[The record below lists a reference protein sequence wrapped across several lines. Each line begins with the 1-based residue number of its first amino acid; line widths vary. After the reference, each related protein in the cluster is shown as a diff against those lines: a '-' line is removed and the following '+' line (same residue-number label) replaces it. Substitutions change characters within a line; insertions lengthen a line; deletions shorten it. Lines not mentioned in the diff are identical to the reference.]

1 MRYLE
6 LLAPARNA
14 DTAISAIL
22 AGADAVYMGASSHGA
37 RKDAANS
44 IDDIRRVTDF
54 AHQFNAKVYAT
65 VNTIIYDRELRDV
78 ERLITDLYHAG
89 TDALIVQ
96 DMGILR
102 MDIPP
107 VELHASTQCDIRS
120 VEKAR
125 FLAEV
130 GFTRLVLP
138 RELSLREIEEIHSA
152 VPDTELE
159 AFIHGALCVSYSGDC
174 RASFMT
180 GGRSANRG
188 ECAQICRLPYTL
200 TDSRG
205 RTLMEDRHLLSLR
218 DLNRSDSLGA
228 MADAG
233 VCSFKIEGRLKEE
246 GYVKNTVAWYSR
258 ILDRV
263 VGESGGNYRRLSA
276 GRSNAG
282 FNPSPDKSF
291 NRGFTTYFLS
301 GHAPVKGIASFDTP
315 KATGTPVGK
324 VKRCEGKV
332 IIAELSAQLA
342 NGDGLGYFD
351 GEGRFQGFRL
361 NRAEGQRLYPASPRT
376 IAPGTVLYRNRDKEW
391 DDAISSARTTRTISV
406 DMVLRTVG
414 SDRLALELTDECGT
428 SVTATATVGQ
438 LQQALTPQEAPRRQL
453 LGKLGGTIYRVGK
466 IIDLA
471 GGVFIPASAL
481 AGLRREAVAL
491 LDRARIMTHR
501 FGLRRPENPDAV
513 CQSASLSYRDNVAN
527 HLAEEFYRSH
537 GVTEI
542 VPAVEVE
549 SPDDETLVM
558 TTRYCLRR
566 EAGKCLLTPQGRQW
580 PDTPLYLRSGNIS
593 LRVEFDC
600 RRCGMRIY
608 HEK

>member
-138 RELSLREIEEIHSA
+138 RELSLKEIEEIHLA

-200 TDSRG
+200 LDSRG
-205 RTLMEDRHLLSLR
+205 RTLMEDKHLLSLR

-263 VGESGGNYRRLSA
+263 VSESGGNYRRLSA

-414 SDRLALELTDECGT
+414 ADRLALELTDECGT

-438 LQQALTPQEAPRRQL
+438 LQQAVTSQEAPRRQL
-453 LGKLGGTIYRVGK
+453 LGKLGGTIYRAGK

-491 LDRARIMTHR
+491 LDRARIMTLR

-513 CQSASLSYRDNVAN
+513 CQSASLSYQDNVAN

-542 VPAVEVE
+542 VPAVEVKR
-549 SPDDETLVM
+549 PDDETLVM

-600 RRCGMRIY
+600 QRCGMRIY
-608 HEK
+608 LEK

>member
-107 VELHASTQCDIRS
+107 IELHASTQCDIRS

-138 RELSLREIEEIHSA
+138 RELSLKEIEEIHLA

-188 ECAQICRLPYTL
+188 ECAQI
-200 TDSRG
+200 
-205 RTLMEDRHLLSLR
+205 
-218 DLNRSDSLGA
+218 
-228 MADAG
+228 
-233 VCSFKIEGRLKEE
+233 
-246 GYVKNTVAWYSR
+246 
-258 ILDRV
+258 
-263 VGESGGNYRRLSA
+263 
-276 GRSNAG
+276 
-282 FNPSPDKSF
+282 
-291 NRGFTTYFLS
+291 
-301 GHAPVKGIASFDTP
+301 
-315 KATGTPVGK
+315 
-324 VKRCEGKV
+324 
-332 IIAELSAQLA
+332 
-342 NGDGLGYFD
+342 
-351 GEGRFQGFRL
+351 
-361 NRAEGQRLYPASPRT
+361 
-376 IAPGTVLYRNRDKEW
+376 
-391 DDAISSARTTRTISV
+391 
-406 DMVLRTVG
+406 
-414 SDRLALELTDECGT
+414 
-428 SVTATATVGQ
+428 
-438 LQQALTPQEAPRRQL
+438 
-453 LGKLGGTIYRVGK
+453 
-466 IIDLA
+466 
-471 GGVFIPASAL
+471 
-481 AGLRREAVAL
+481 
-491 LDRARIMTHR
+491 
-501 FGLRRPENPDAV
+501 
-513 CQSASLSYRDNVAN
+513 
-527 HLAEEFYRSH
+527 
-537 GVTEI
+537 
-542 VPAVEVE
+542 
-549 SPDDETLVM
+549 
-558 TTRYCLRR
+558 
-566 EAGKCLLTPQGRQW
+566 
-580 PDTPLYLRSGNIS
+580 
-593 LRVEFDC
+593 
-600 RRCGMRIY
+600 
-608 HEK
+608 

>member
-78 ERLITDLYHAG
+78 ERLITDLYHSG

-107 VELHASTQCDIRS
+107 IELHASTQCDIRS

-205 RTLMEDRHLLSLR
+205 RKFMEDKHLLSLR

-282 FNPSPDKSF
+282 FNPSPEKSF

-391 DDAISSARTTRTISV
+391 DDAIASARTTRTISV

-466 IIDLA
+466 LIDLA

-491 LDRARIMTHR
+491 LDKARVMTHR

>member
-78 ERLITDLYHAG
+78 ERLITDLYHSG

-107 VELHASTQCDIRS
+107 IELHASTQCDIRS

-205 RTLMEDRHLLSLR
+205 RKFMEDKHLLSLR

-282 FNPSPDKSF
+282 FNPSPEKSF

-342 NGDGLGYFD
+342 NGDGLD
-351 GEGRFQGFRL
+351 G
-361 NRAEGQRLYPASPRT
+361 
-376 IAPGTVLYRNRDKEW
+376 
-391 DDAISSARTTRTISV
+391 
-406 DMVLRTVG
+406 
-414 SDRLALELTDECGT
+414 
-428 SVTATATVGQ
+428 
-438 LQQALTPQEAPRRQL
+438 
-453 LGKLGGTIYRVGK
+453 
-466 IIDLA
+466 
-471 GGVFIPASAL
+471 
-481 AGLRREAVAL
+481 
-491 LDRARIMTHR
+491 H
-501 FGLRRPENPDAV
+501 
-513 CQSASLSYRDNVAN
+513 
-527 HLAEEFYRSH
+527 
-537 GVTEI
+537 
-542 VPAVEVE
+542 
-549 SPDDETLVM
+549 
-558 TTRYCLRR
+558 
-566 EAGKCLLTPQGRQW
+566 
-580 PDTPLYLRSGNIS
+580 
-593 LRVEFDC
+593 
-600 RRCGMRIY
+600 
-608 HEK
+608 

>member
-78 ERLITDLYHAG
+78 ERLITDLYHSG

-107 VELHASTQCDIRS
+107 IELHASTQCDIRS

-205 RTLMEDRHLLSLR
+205 RKFMEDKHLLSLR

-282 FNPSPDKSF
+282 FNPSPEKSF

-391 DDAISSARTTRTISV
+391 DDAIASARTTRTISV

-491 LDRARIMTHR
+491 LDKARVMTHR

-542 VPAVEVE
+542 VPTVEVE

>member
-78 ERLITDLYHAG
+78 ERLITDLYHSG

-107 VELHASTQCDIRS
+107 IELHASTQCDIRS

-138 RELSLREIEEIHSA
+138 RELSLKEIEEIHSA

-205 RTLMEDRHLLSLR
+205 RTLMEDKHLLSLR

-263 VGESGGNYRRLSA
+263 VGESGGNYRRLSV

-301 GHAPVKGIASFDTP
+301 GHASVKGIASFDTP

-391 DDAISSARTTRTISV
+391 DDAIASARTTRTISV

-491 LDRARIMTHR
+491 LDKARVMTHR